1 MTREPEYLAIARA
14 LRAELLT
21 GTYDSAGEIPG
32 TTAIAERFDVNLK
45 TAGRAVQQLVAE
57 RLLIPRRGQR
67 PLVVPPDRRTTVWP
81 MTERYARARVN
92 DGLIFAS
99 DVAGEVRKET
109 VRKEWVKADAL
120 VGPLLGL
127 DVGAKVFTRGSHT
140 YVNDVRTE
148 NTSMFFPPR
157 VVEAAARL
165 ETDDNI
171 RVLPLLESAGFVV
184 TRTVNEVRARL
195 AGPLEQELF
204 GITDREVVLE
214 QVHGTY
220 GAADEP
226 LEAVVNVRPAAAN
239 VITFETYE
247 GPDSPMKRTP

>member
-1 MTREPEYLAIARA
+1 
-14 LRAELLT
+14 
-21 GTYDSAGEIPG
+21 
-32 TTAIAERFDVNLK
+32 
-45 TAGRAVQQLVAE
+45 VQQLVAE

-92 DGLIFAS
+92 EGLIFAS

-109 VRKEWVKADAL
+109 VRKDWIRADAM
-120 VGPLLGL
+120 VAPLLGL
-127 DVGAKVFTRGSHT
+127 DVGARVLTRGSRT
-140 YVNDVRTE
+140 FVDDVLTE

-157 VVEAAARL
+157 VVEKAPRL

-171 RVLPLLESAGFVV
+171 RVLPLLEAAGFLV

-195 AGPLEQELF
+195 ANPDEQELF
-204 GITDREVVLE
+204 GITDKDVVIE
-214 QVHGTY
+214 QAHGTY
-220 GAADEP
+220 GAADEA

-247 GPDSPMKRTP
+247 GPNENNERTL